1 MNPKPRVR
9 LGAETA
15 TVIGWS
21 LREYKSA
28 FTPWKLQ
35 FLSLLL
41 SQIRCDP
48 VRVFCL
54 LFLFVL
60 VYFLLPDCVFFIP
73 DGSCLVGAALSLSYG
88 CVNKLHVVM
97 AWCIHRNQ
105 PLNLRVPLRADV
117 CGRIP
122 PTGRRGSLIWP
133 DPCMGSR
140 IRL

>member
-35 FLSLLL
+35 YLSLLL

-48 VRVFCL
+48 VRFLCI
-54 LFLFVL
+54 LFHFVL
-60 VYFLLPDCVFFIP
+60 VYFLLPDCVFLAP
-73 DGSCLVGAALSLSYG
+73 DCSCLVVAALSLSYG
-88 CVNKLHVVM
+88 CVNRLHVVM
-97 AWCIHRNQ
+97 A
-105 PLNLRVPLRADV
+105 
-117 CGRIP
+117 
-122 PTGRRGSLIWP
+122 
-133 DPCMGSR
+133 
-140 IRL
+140 